1 MRDNKIST
9 DIERDEE
16 TKQRDEETKQRDEET
31 KQRDDKQSTTNI
43 ECISTCDVCDVIHN
57 NQ

>member
-1 MRDNKIST
+1 MRDNKISI
-9 DIERDEE
+9 DIE
-16 TKQRDEETKQRDEET
+16 RDEETKQRDEET

>member
-1 MRDNKIST
+1 MRDNKISI

-16 TKQRDEETKQRDEET
+16 TKQRN
-31 KQRDDKQSTTNI
+31 DKQSTTNI